1 MQQLYVK
8 NLSQRTKK
16 GWGEICI
23 YMNISFSVKT
33 AKMQASCVQRQSTD
47 QLNMECFCQYT
58 SMQP

>member
-16 GWGEICI
+16 GWGEICM

-33 AKMQASCVQRQSTD
+33 AKMQASCVQR
-47 QLNMECFCQYT
+47 
-58 SMQP
+58 